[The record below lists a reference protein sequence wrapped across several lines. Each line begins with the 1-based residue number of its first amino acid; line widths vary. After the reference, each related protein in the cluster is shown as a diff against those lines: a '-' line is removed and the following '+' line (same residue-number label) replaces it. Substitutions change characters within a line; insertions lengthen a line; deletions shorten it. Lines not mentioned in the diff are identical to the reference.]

1 METFVCGKCGYIAF
15 GQAPDACPVCG
26 ALKQAFELDPGAI
39 KKPADP
45 ENLND
50 LEKKHIPV
58 IEISAGGGSA
68 YGGKRQCGL
77 VGPGCVD
84 ANIKIGQ
91 ILHVMEA
98 KHYIMYID
106 LYHDY
111 DFIARYHLSPEK
123 LNPILGAHLKV
134 ASGKLIALENCN
146 LHGRWLS
153 EIEI

>member
-15 GQAPDACPVCG
+15 KEAPDRCPVCG
-26 ALKQAFELDPGAI
+26 APKQAFELDLTAI

-45 ENLND
+45 KNLNE

-58 IEISAGGGSA
+58 IEI
-68 YGGKRQCGL
+68 KRQCGL

-91 ILHVMEA
+91 ILHVMEE

-106 LYHDY
+106 LYIDY
-111 DFIARYHLSPEK
+111 DFIGRYHLSPEK
-123 LNPILGAHLKV
+123 LNPVLGIHLKV
-134 ASGKLIALENCN
+134 TSGKLLALENCN
-146 LHGRWLS
+146 LHGRWIAEL
-153 EIEI
+153 EIS

>member
-45 ENLND
+45 GNLND

-58 IEISAGGGSA
+58 IEI
-68 YGGKRQCGL
+68 KRQCGL
-77 VGPGCVD
+77 AGPGCID
-84 ANIKIGQ
+84 AHIKIGQ
-91 ILHVMEA
+91 VLHVMEA
-98 KHYIMYID
+98 KHFIMYID